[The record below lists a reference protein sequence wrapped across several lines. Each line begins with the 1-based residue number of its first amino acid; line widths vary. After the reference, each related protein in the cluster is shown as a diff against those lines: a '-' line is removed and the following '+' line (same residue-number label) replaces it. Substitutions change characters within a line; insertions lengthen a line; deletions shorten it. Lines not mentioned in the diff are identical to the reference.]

1 MTVRVGINGMGRI
14 GRDVMRSVWQ
24 RDDCAFEV
32 VAINDVAP
40 PATVVHLLG
49 HDSTYGRWDQQ
60 AHLDGDVM
68 TVGGRSVRITQQP
81 DPAALDW
88 ASVGVDVV
96 IEATGR
102 FRTREKAAA
111 HLAAGARKVVLT
123 SPGTDVDATLVMGIN
138 HELYDPATH
147 DIVSNASCTTNC
159 AAPMAQVL
167 DDAFGIEEGLL
178 TTIHSYTSDQNLLDG
193 PHKDL
198 RRARSAAVNII
209 PTTTGAAK
217 AVGQVLPRLA
227 GRLDGIA
234 VRVPVVDASLV
245 DLTVRSSTAVT
256 AEQVNAA
263 FELAAEGPLKGIL
276 RYTTDPV
283 VSQDVIGE
291 TASCLFDSELTRV
304 VGSTVKVFGWYDNEW
319 GYAQRTVDLVDLM
332 ARTLPPRH
340 DRIARVEGAARPA

>member
-14 GRDVMRSVWQ
+14 GRDVMRSVLQ
-24 RDDCAFEV
+24 RDDRAFEV

-88 ASVGVDVV
+88 AGVGVDVV

-111 HLAAGARKVVLT
+111 HLGAGARKVVLT

-147 DIVSNASCTTNC
+147 EIVSNASCTTNC

-209 PTTTGAAK
+209 PTTTGAAR
-217 AVGQVLPRLA
+217 AVGLVLPRLA

-245 DLTVRSSTAVT
+245 DLTVRCRAAVT
-256 AEQVNAA
+256 AELVNAA
-263 FELAAEGPLKGIL
+263 FESAAEGPLTGIL

-319 GYAQRTVDLVDLM
+319 GYAQRTVDLLDLM

-340 DRIARVEGAARPA
+340 DRLARVEGAAQPA